1 MTAQSCEGVQEGLR
15 TYIADIGTLRPQPP
29 SRARAQNQVSLPLAK
44 RQIPS
49 PTKDLLVLLLNNG
62 SLSPEPPDG
71 PSLGLGPG
79 GPPVFP
85 RVSRNTWTGSERS
98 ELWKETKEAVHLASG
113 KKESNPVES

>member
-1 MTAQSCEGVQEGLR
+1 MTARSCEGVLEGLR
-15 TYIADIGTLRPQPP
+15 ACIADVGKLRPQPP
-29 SRARAQNQVSLPLAK
+29 SRAGAQNQVSLPLAK
-44 RQIPS
+44 RQIPN
-49 PTKDLLVLLLNNG
+49 PTTDLLVFLLSNA

-85 RVSRNTWTGSERS
+85 RASRNTWTGSERS

-113 KKESNPVES
+113 KKEGNQVES